1 MTFNIRCQLLEEAGN
16 LEQAIGVIDSGVGG
30 LTVAKEIMRQMP
42 NEIIYYVGDTA
53 RCPYGPRP
61 VHEVRKFTL
70 QMAGFLVKRDIKMLV
85 IACNTATAVVLE
97 ELKTM
102 LDIPVVGVIAPGS
115 RAALKVT
122 ENKKIGILGTI
133 GTIKSEAYAREL
145 KLINPQVEVIQLA
158 CPKFVP
164 IVESFEYQSN
174 VAKRVVA
181 ETLTPL
187 LGSGIDTLVLGCTHY
202 PLLGPII
209 ENVIGPNVKV
219 ISSGEETAQEVSTI
233 LDYKNILNTS
243 PEKPDHVF
251 YTTGSRKIFK
261 RIACDWLN
269 EDCLHIEFANLANQE
284 KELY

>member
-1 MTFNIRCQLLEEAGN
+1 M
-16 LEQAIGVIDSGVGG
+16 EQAIGVIDSGVGG

-61 VHEVRKFTL
+61 KHEVRKFTL
-70 QMAGFLVKRDIKMLV
+70 QMAGFLIKQNIKMLV

-97 ELKTM
+97 ELQEL

-122 ENKKIGILGTI
+122 KGGKIGILGTI
-133 GTIKSEAYAREL
+133 GTIKSEAYIREL
-145 KLINPQVEVIQLA
+145 KLINHQVDVIQLA

-164 IVESFEYQSN
+164 IVESFEYQSS
-174 VAKRVVA
+174 VARKVVA
-181 ETLTPL
+181 ETLVPIK
-187 LGSGIDTLVLGCTHY
+187 GSKIDTLVLGCTHY

-209 ENVIGPNVKV
+209 QDEMGPDVTV

-233 LDYKNILNTS
+233 LDYKDKLNSSIT
-243 PEKPDHVF
+243 KPQHRF
-251 YTTGSRKIFK
+251 FTTGSRAIFK
-261 RIACDWLN
+261 RIASDWLKIEN
-269 EDCLHIEFANLANQE
+269 PEIEFARLSNQE
-284 KELY
+284 KRLY